1 MLHML
6 NNNSPLINTLIV
18 YLFIMYLLF
27 INNNYNIKNEIYIIL
42 PTIIYSLSFVL
53 YRKVTAS

>member
-1 MLHML
+1 M

-27 INNNYNIKNEIYIIL
+27 INNPNINQEIFTVL
-42 PTIIYSLSFVL
+42 PLLIYCFFVFINN
-53 YRKVTAS
+53 K

>member
-27 INNNYNIKNEIYIIL
+27 MNNNHNIKNEIYIIL
-42 PTIIYSLSFVL
+42 PTLIYYLFVFL
-53 YRKVTAS
+53 KINNK

>member
-42 PTIIYSLSFVL
+42 PTIIYSLFVFL
-53 YRKVTAS
+53 KINNK

>member
-1 MLHML
+1 MN

-27 INNNYNIKNEIYIIL
+27 INNPNINQEIFTVL
-42 PTIIYSLSFVL
+42 PLVIYCFFVF
-53 YRKVTAS
+53 TANNK

>member
-27 INNNYNIKNEIYIIL
+27 MNNNHNIKNEIYIIL
-42 PTIIYSLSFVL
+42 PTIIYSCFVFL
-53 YRKVTAS
+53 KINNK

>member
-1 MLHML
+1 MLHIL

-27 INNNYNIKNEIYIIL
+27 MNNNHNIKNEIYIIL
-42 PTIIYSLSFVL
+42 PTIIYALFVFL
-53 YRKVTAS
+53 KINNKN

>member
-1 MLHML
+1 MLHIL

-27 INNNYNIKNEIYIIL
+27 MNNNHNIKNEIYIIL
-42 PTIIYSLSFVL
+42 PTIIYSLFVFL
-53 YRKVTAS
+53 KINNK

>member
-27 INNNYNIKNEIYIIL
+27 MNNNHNIKNEIYIIL
-42 PTIIYSLSFVL
+42 PTLIYSLFVFL
-53 YRKVTAS
+53 KINNK